1 MNEMYVSN
9 NVTLLATSIFK
20 VLKGLLAA
28 VLSALQINFRNPQP
42 GDLHPPFARFRD
54 CFRSACYDTTKCDAL
69 SVNPFC
75 LSLYHSASQVIVYNT
90 PPSP

>member
-75 LSLYHSASQVIVYNT
+75 LSFFQIVSQVMDKKT
-90 PPSP
+90 PPHP